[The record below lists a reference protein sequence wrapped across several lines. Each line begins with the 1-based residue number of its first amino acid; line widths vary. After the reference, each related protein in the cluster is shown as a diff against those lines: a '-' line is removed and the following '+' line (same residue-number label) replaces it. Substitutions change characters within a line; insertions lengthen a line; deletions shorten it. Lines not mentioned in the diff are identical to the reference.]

1 MFYTGHFCK
10 FTNRSLFFFFL
21 LHESSEK
28 IHNDDLN
35 DGYNIVTCN
44 QDTKY
49 FKVYNIFVRCESTVK
64 Y

>member
-1 MFYTGHFCK
+1 MFYMGHFFCK
-10 FTNRSLFFFFL
+10 FINRSLFYVF

-28 IHNDDLN
+28 IHNDDLD